1 MRPRPGRDLREIR
14 ARSGGDAPTEPPLA
28 LVHKLREQ
36 PEVSDLPILSGV
48 ANTPS
53 LRRDGSILTKP
64 GYDPATGFVF
74 DPLGIEFPPIL
85 ENPTKAAALKARDEI
100 LDVIKTFPFVAEA
113 DKSVGLSMILSAVAR
128 NTLDAAPMHGVS
140 ATAAGTGKGKLV
152 NVAGVIATGRPAPV
166 IAEGGDGAEFEKRL
180 AAELFE
186 GAQIIAIDNAEKPI
200 GRQLLN
206 QILTEPTVKPRLL
219 GKSENIPIP
228 NKTFVTATGN
238 NLQVIGDMT
247 RRTVICSLDAKME
260 RPELRQFDFE
270 PVQRAKNWRPQLVV
284 AALTILRAFKLHG
297 RPSAKP
303 PLGSFEQWSSL
314 IRDAILWIDM
324 ADPTDTMEQVRDSDP
339 RLAMKRAIFEQWRD
353 LYQDFRK
360 TVAAVVDESPGTP
373 LFDALFAVA
382 GERGQINPQILGKW
396 LRSGRNTIADG
407 KKLVKAS
414 EGSGGVAVWQMQKL

>member
-1 MRPRPGRDLREIR
+1 MNDDVSEFSRTYRYKPTGDSGPSGNAEFVDRALAKKPRRKRWYPDPSDTRVVIRIDPESINGTVARAAAALRTADLGLYQRGSKIVYIGAELKPTADGPKVEAQVIRERGDHALVCDLARAAIFVKFD

-238 NLQVIGDMT
+238 NLQVIG
-247 RRTVICSLDAKME
+247 V
-260 RPELRQFDFE
+260 
-270 PVQRAKNWRPQLVV
+270 
-284 AALTILRAFKLHG
+284 
-297 RPSAKP
+297 
-303 PLGSFEQWSSL
+303 
-314 IRDAILWIDM
+314 
-324 ADPTDTMEQVRDSDP
+324 
-339 RLAMKRAIFEQWRD
+339 
-353 LYQDFRK
+353 
-360 TVAAVVDESPGTP
+360 
-373 LFDALFAVA
+373 
-382 GERGQINPQILGKW
+382 
-396 LRSGRNTIADG
+396 
-407 KKLVKAS
+407 
-414 EGSGGVAVWQMQKL
+414 